1 MGKKAVGLIVIDENG
16 DGLSVREA
24 TVRTLSKFLSS
35 ILLYIG
41 FIMIGFTKKKQ
52 GLHDKIA
59 HTFVIIKDPDKKE
72 SGIDKAVKY
81 LVLFAALIVILAI
94 ISAFVFGM
102 AGSVQ
107 SEEKNIPPTTIA
119 PQKTVSKCVAT
130 YTDDFT
136 RWQSDWDKEFVWSDG
151 RSVKYQNSALYIK
164 DYPTEGGSYHT
175 LNRNFKNFILNID
188 IEHISGS
195 PENWEYVGVR
205 ETDSG
210 SGYFFGIS
218 SDGYYIISKNVD
230 SLTVPLVNPV
240 YSSHINQ
247 GVGKKNNLQIK
258 CSGNELNFSVNG
270 YELTTIS
277 DNSYSQGK
285 ISLYA
290 QAYSKGTQPT
300 ELRFD
305 NLEVCVLP

>member
-1 MGKKAVGLIVIDENG
+1 MGIFVFWFYFTYFESYPHQATMGKKAVGLIVIDENG

-119 PQKTVSKCVAT
+119 PQKTVSNLT
-130 YTDDFT
+130 
-136 RWQSDWDKEFVWSDG
+136 
-151 RSVKYQNSALYIK
+151 
-164 DYPTEGGSYHT
+164 
-175 LNRNFKNFILNID
+175 
-188 IEHISGS
+188 S
-195 PENWEYVGVR
+195 P
-205 ETDSG
+205 
-210 SGYFFGIS
+210 
-218 SDGYYIISKNVD
+218 
-230 SLTVPLVNPV
+230 
-240 YSSHINQ
+240 Q
-247 GVGKKNNLQIK
+247 
-258 CSGNELNFSVNG
+258 
-270 YELTTIS
+270 
-277 DNSYSQGK
+277 
-285 ISLYA
+285 
-290 QAYSKGTQPT
+290 
-300 ELRFD
+300 
-305 NLEVCVLP
+305 